1 MSSTD
6 RRTKLI
12 RLLAQI
18 DQQICEAESLAS
30 DPLLNEADRK
40 YAMAQLDFRL
50 TAVERVEAMLSKL
63 NGGEE
68 PK

>member
-1 MSSTD
+1 MPSTD

-18 DQQICEAESLAS
+18 DQQICEVESLAS
-30 DPLLNEADRK
+30 DPSLNDADRK

-50 TAVERVEAMLSKL
+50 TAVERVELMLSKFD
-63 NGGEE
+63 GDKK
-68 PK
+68 PT